1 MEGYWLTH
9 FDTAT
14 RHGDGIAMLH
24 AGELVGGDLEHL
36 WNGTYEEEGHKVYA
50 RIRIVPCVSRPEEET
65 MAREQPVILSLH
77 GYCTEHYARLEGHP
91 DGREEEHFD
100 VTMRKCRARAGKR
113 IVEQVA

>member
-36 WNGTYEEEGHKVYA
+36 WNGTYEEEGNKVYA
-50 RIRIVPCVSRPEEET
+50 RIRIVPCVSKPEEET
-65 MAREQPVILSLH
+65 MARERPVILSLH
-77 GYCTEHYARLEGHP
+77 GYCTEQYARLEGHP
-91 DGREEEHFD
+91 DGHEGERFD
-100 VTMRKCRARAGKR
+100 VTMRKCRARNSQPAEK
-113 IVEQVA
+113 VA